1 MSSTGENRTDY
12 PSRTIIIAC
21 KQSVANRRDQ
31 RAFTGITGHRG
42 RGVNRGR
49 MLIQSPGKRAD
60 NDVGGRHYT
69 RVTGAEI
76 CGACFING
84 ASTASTGVANVACV
98 RPVE

>member
-1 MSSTGENRTDY
+1 
-12 PSRTIIIAC
+12 
-21 KQSVANRRDQ
+21 
-31 RAFTGITGHRG
+31 
-42 RGVNRGR
+42 

-84 ASTASTGVANVACV
+84 ASTAPTGVANVACV

>member
-1 MSSTGENRTDY
+1 MDY
-12 PSRTIIIAC
+12 PSRIII
-21 KQSVANRRDQ
+21 NRVLNSRMNAIKERSQ
-31 RAFTGITGHRG
+31 ISSSH
-42 RGVNRGR
+42 GVEGWVGR

-60 NDVGGRHYT
+60 NDVGDRHYT

-84 ASTASTGVANVACV
+84 ASAVSTGVANVACV